1 MRNRYGRTGR
11 TQRFGSGLLALAL
24 LGASCAGSNEVPGNG
39 DAVPTTSSTE
49 AVGASATSTTVPA
62 EEAVVVAAYEDFWD
76 AYLEAADPMDPSHP
90 VLAEHAVNPQLERLQ
105 KSFLSRRS
113 SGEVIRGTLDL
124 APEVV
129 SVNGGTARLRDC
141 YADST
146 GVYDVETGERKDTPT
161 GVRHRV
167 TAEMVLD
174 GAVWK
179 VGDITREGDGCD
191 RPA

>member
-1 MRNRYGRTGR
+1 VNDRSVGTVWTHRLGTGLV
-11 TQRFGSGLLALAL
+11 LLALLVAACD
-24 LGASCAGSNEVPGNG
+24 GSDASEG
-39 DAVPTTSSTE
+39 DSAPSPTETTSGGS
-49 AVGASATSTTVPA
+49 GADTSTTTPPN
-62 EEAVVVAAYEDFWD
+62 EAAVVAAYEDFWD
-76 AYLEAADPMDPSHP
+76 AYLEAADPMDPGHP

-105 KSFLSRRS
+105 RSFLARRS

-129 SVNGGTARLRDC
+129 SVEGRTARVADC

-146 GVYDVETGERKDTPT
+146 GVYDAKTGERKDTPS
-161 GVRHRV
+161 GVRHRI

-179 VGDITREGDGCD
+179 VSDITREGDECD
-191 RPA
+191 SS

>member
-39 DAVPTTSSTE
+39 DAVPTTAAPEGVDTT
-49 AVGASATSTTVPA
+49 ATTVPA
-62 EEAVVVAAYEDFWD
+62 EEAAVVAAYEDFWE